1 MKIAYFDCIAGA
13 SGDMILGALLDA
25 GLPEAVLRQEL
36 AVLNLPGFDLKMTYV
51 LKGSLRATKVDLLIE
66 DETTERTLA
75 EILDVLEASQLSD
88 EIRAQAVTI
97 CRRMGAVEASIHDQ
111 PVATVHLHE
120 LGGLDTIVDIVGA
133 LIGLHALQI
142 EQVYASPLPMG
153 RGFTRSAHGPLP
165 LPAPATLALLQ
176 GVPIRGS
183 DLELEL
189 VTPTGAAILSTLAAG
204 FGSIPE
210 MTLISTGYGA
220 GSRDMPIPN
229 ILRLLVGESPGFPA
243 PPERQT
249 LVLLESNLDD
259 LNPQVYGYLMERLF
273 QIGALDVFLQSIQM
287 KKNRPAT
294 LVSVLCHPSQSDLLS
309 RVLFEE
315 TSTLG
320 IRKTAVER
328 QSLRRVVR
336 PVDTPYGSIRI
347 KFAVLPDGQIKSM
360 PEYEDCRKLAAQH
373 HIALREI
380 SQAAERAAEEIA
392 VNLTPADFSSGSL
405 DSLGAGE

>member
-1 MKIAYFDCIAGA
+1 
-13 SGDMILGALLDA
+13 
-25 GLPEAVLRQEL
+25 
-36 AVLNLPGFDLKMTYV
+36 
-51 LKGSLRATKVDLLIE
+51 
-66 DETTERTLA
+66 
-75 EILDVLEASQLSD
+75 
-88 EIRAQAVTI
+88 
-97 CRRMGAVEASIHDQ
+97 
-111 PVATVHLHE
+111 
-120 LGGLDTIVDIVGA
+120 

-142 EQVYASPLPMG
+142 EQIYASPLPMG

-176 GVPIRGS
+176 GIPIRGS

-189 VTPTGAAILSTLAAG
+189 VTPTGAALLSTLATG

-220 GSRDMPIPN
+220 GSRDLPIPN
-229 ILRLLVGESPGFPA
+229 VLRLLIGESPGLPA
-243 PPERQT
+243 SPESET

-273 QIGALDVFLQSIQM
+273 QAGALDVFLQSIQM

-294 LVSVLCHPSQSDLLS
+294 LVSVLCNPSQSDPLS

-347 KFAVLPDGQIKSM
+347 KFAILPDGQIKSM
-360 PEYEDCRKLAAQH
+360 PEYEDCRKLAALH

-392 VNLTPADFSSGSL
+392 ANLTPADFSSGSL